1 MFVYEIGR
9 EEKDLSKRKKI
20 DDLLLSDA
28 EWERI
33 GLFNDLLAVSC
44 YIFG

>member
-1 MFVYEIGR
+1 MFVYEIGQ
-9 EEKDLSKRKKI
+9 EEKDLFKQKKI

-28 EWERI
+28 EWEHI
-33 GLFNDLLAVSC
+33 GLFNDLLAVSH